1 MRVLIIGATGQL
13 GNDLVREFSDLEV
26 FSAARK
32 DATLSVDLCLP
43 ETVRECVV
51 ELVRPELVIN
61 AAAAHNVPLC
71 EENPAGAY
79 AVNATGVTRLA
90 ESCRE
95 IGARLI
101 HLSTDYVF
109 GTGGTRPWRED
120 DLPAPL
126 NVYGASKLAG
136 EHLLASACEDHM
148 IVRSSG
154 LYGMS
159 PCLAKGGKNFVRLM
173 LDLAAERGEVKV
185 VTDEVLT
192 PTHTVALARQI
203 RRLAEDGEPGLY
215 HATCRGQCSWNDFAA
230 AIFEETETP
239 VRLLPATK
247 IDFPSPVRRPSYSV
261 LDNHRLREQGLDMMP
276 EWRES
281 LRHYLDDLRSSG
293 AIR

>member
-13 GNDLVREFSDLEV
+13 GSDLVREFSDLEV

-32 DATLSVDLCLP
+32 DTALLVDLSLP
-43 ETVRECVV
+43 ETIRQCVV
-51 ELVRPELVIN
+51 DRVRPEVVIN
-61 AAAAHNVPLC
+61 AAAANNVPLC
-71 EENPAGAY
+71 EENPAEAY
-79 AVNATGVTRLA
+79 AVNATGVAALA
-90 ESCRE
+90 ESCHE

-109 GTGGTRPWRED
+109 GASRTRPWRED

-159 PCLAKGGKNFVRLM
+159 PCLAKGGKNFVLLM
-173 LDLAAERGEVKV
+173 LDLAAERDEVKV

-203 RRLAEDGEPGLY
+203 RRLAEDGETGLY

-230 AIFEETETP
+230 AIFEETETR
-239 VRLLPATK
+239 VRLLPTRS
-247 IDFPSPVRRPSYSV
+247 IDFPSTVRRPSYSV
-261 LDNHRLREQGLDMMP
+261 LDNWRLREQGLDIMP

-281 LRHYLDDLRSSG
+281 LRYYLDDLRSSG